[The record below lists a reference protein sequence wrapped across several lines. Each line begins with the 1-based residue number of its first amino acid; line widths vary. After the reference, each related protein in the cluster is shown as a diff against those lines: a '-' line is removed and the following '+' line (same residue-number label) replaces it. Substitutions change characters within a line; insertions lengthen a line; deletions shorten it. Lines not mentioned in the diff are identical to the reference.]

1 MMSII
6 ENKINPI
13 EAQRCPVSEFRL
25 PTYMEIPDVGLY
37 LEQVS
42 KFINSCLARDTGIRL
57 TTSMISNY
65 VKQKLIS
72 HPEKKQYSREQ
83 IATLMMIALCKTV
96 LSLDEIRLLLES
108 EAYKGKTEDF
118 YVQFEEG
125 LTNALAQVSGAL
137 DEKEPFALNRESSD
151 LLWTLLITIAFR
163 LILRQ
168 MLDASAEAIAVPY
181 AK

>member
-1 MMSII
+1 MAQN
-6 ENKINPI
+6 ENKKNPV
-13 EAQRCPVSEFRL
+13 EAQQCDIREFRL

-42 KFINSCLARDTGIRL
+42 KFINSCLEQAAGIRL

-65 VKQKLIS
+65 VKQKLLS

-96 LSLDEIRLLLES
+96 LSLDEIHLLLES
-108 EAYKGKTEDF
+108 EAYKGKTEDL
-118 YVQFEEG
+118 YAQFETG
-125 LTNALAQVSGAL
+125 LANALAQVSSAL
-137 DEKEPFALNRESSD
+137 DEKERFVLKTESND

-168 MLDASAEAIAVPY
+168 MLDVSAEAGILEDSV
-181 AK
+181 